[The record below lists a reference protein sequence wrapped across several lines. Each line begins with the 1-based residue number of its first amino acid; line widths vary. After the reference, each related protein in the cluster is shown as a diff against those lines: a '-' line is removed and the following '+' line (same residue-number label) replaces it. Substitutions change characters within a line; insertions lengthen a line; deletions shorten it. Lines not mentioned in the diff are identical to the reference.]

1 MTGLSLERIGEAL
14 DHLVIAPISNWTI
27 LKGIPLQTLY
37 AASRAKAG
45 GPLTL
50 AAARLLAERVRPGDA
65 VLVVSGFIMR
75 DYGRPETDGP
85 VGAAVL
91 ARALALGLGA
101 IPIGVSEASVVPCL
115 EACFAAAGLI
125 PSAATDLGR
134 GRNKCCFVDFPVDA
148 AAAPAAAATILDDYK
163 PTALVAIERP
173 GAGKDGEYHGGGGF
187 EISSFTAKTDVL
199 FAAAQARG
207 IATIGIG
214 DLGNELGMGVVADEV
229 ARHVPLGD
237 VIAATLAADVAVI
250 ANISNWGAYG
260 VAACLAA
267 MLNNEAVFHDGAEEL
282 RLIDACVRAGAI
294 DPVGGQLRRW
304 VDGTED
310 KTNAALVE
318 LLRSVVALSQR
329 EGRNIADYQSSWQT
343 AGRDGPR

>member
-1 MTGLSLERIGEAL
+1 MPAISLDRIGEAI
-14 DHLVIAPISNWTI
+14 DHLVTAPISNWTI

-37 AASRAKAG
+37 AASRRQAR

-50 AAARLLAERVRPGDA
+50 AAARLLAERVRAGDV
-65 VLVVSGFIMR
+65 VLLLSGFIIR

-85 VGAAVL
+85 IGAAVL

-101 IPIGVSEASVVPCL
+101 IPVGVSEASVSPCL
-115 EACFAAAGLI
+115 EACFVAAGLV
-125 PSAATDLGR
+125 PADQGDLRR
-134 GRNKCCFVDFPVDA
+134 GRNRCATRPFPIDA
-148 AAAPAAAATILDDYK
+148 AKAAEAADLILDTLK
-163 PTALVAIERP
+163 PTAVIAVERP
-173 GAGKDGEYHGGGGF
+173 GAGQDGHYHGGGGF

-199 FAAAQARG
+199 FAKARERG

-237 VIAATLAADVAVI
+237 VIAARLPADVAVI

-267 MLNNEAVFHDGAEEL
+267 ALGNEDAFHDGATEL

-294 DPVGGQLRRW
+294 DPVGGQLRAY
-304 VDGTED
+304 VDGTD
-310 KTNAALVE
+310 GRANAALVD
-318 LLRSVVALSQR
+318 LLRSVVNLSQR
-329 EGRNIADYQSSWQT
+329 EGRNIADYQHSW
-343 AGRDGPR
+343 RDDKR